1 MIRLIN
7 LANWQLLLSL
17 KEAAFQLLTALCE
30 SGGRGRKWGLLLEG
44 EPWERELVKVQCD
57 GAVTATKKRFLSIVV
72 IIVKLFGEQLFTEH
86 QSS

>member
-1 MIRLIN
+1 M
-7 LANWQLLLSL
+7 
-17 KEAAFQLLTALCE
+17 
-30 SGGRGRKWGLLLEG
+30 LLEG

-72 IIVKLFGEQLFTEH
+72 IIVKLFGEQLFIEH